1 MNTIPQNL
9 TRAQRI
15 SSIIE
20 QRQPLVKEIQRVE
33 THLREVSS
41 AISHL
46 ENYRKRLE
54 VSVNEA
60 EVKKKLH
67 NLNFYHLIQLIQQEY
82 KKLGILKERLSC
94 STLNIG
100 VIGLMGQGK
109 STLLKS
115 LSGLT
120 DQEIPALEGGACTA
134 VRSTIENL
142 QEKTSPEP
150 SSSKKTT
157 QSNGFGP
164 NLYGI
169 QEQIYLPKLDVTTKA
184 EVTLHSEDSFLRE
197 VIWPYY
203 DELGFTDKPDN
214 LNAFAEQQFSAQSNR
229 SAADEDI
236 YQRLRNDYHLTLDK
250 YRHLLK
256 PGVPQKLSIQ
266 VEEISEYVIQKR
278 DGTMRNNLTSF
289 KHLAVR
295 EVKIFCPFKNPD
307 VGKISLVD
315 LPGLGDSKLGD
326 EQLMLETL
334 GKKVDIVLF
343 IKRPDPQRY
352 QWQSSDIQLYDKA
365 AQALNDLEKRSFMV
379 LNYSTRTENIKA
391 CEVLKQNLGTIKVAH
406 TEIVDCADSEDA
418 NRVFNLVID
427 YLTVKIKE
435 LDKRYA
441 SSCQNRLRTLHSQIN
456 TELEKARSTLTQY
469 SSDSRQFRSL
479 FDQLSQELISS
490 LVALRNQLKEQC
502 EQVDPDFEAAV
513 QIALQNCES
522 DRGIPL
528 DDEEIKNRSYEF
540 EFKESYQAIYRIY
553 IRELRIHLSRH
564 FLQVDKGLRKSI
576 DKVKSAVV
584 DVLVNHGRL
593 GELIATK
600 DAVFLKDMADL
611 LAERGNQ
618 LELGFRTLW
627 EFEFSYGSSLLHLV
641 RKHLDEILQSD
652 ITDNTSENQ
661 DFPPEP
667 SNATEVRDNLE
678 ILYRK
683 AVDNCQETL
692 KQWLQAPSQARY
704 YMVQEFIDLVI
715 YAKGMKKEWEILLNE
730 QDVRS
735 KVWPEFRTIEKRKQD
750 QQDWRNTVERIAA
763 LNQLS
768 AMLFIN

>member
-20 QRQPLVKEIQRVE
+20 QRQPLVREIQRVE

-54 VSVNEA
+54 ISVNEA
-60 EVKKKLH
+60 EVKEKLH
-67 NLNFYHLIQLIQQEY
+67 KINFYHLIQLIQEEY
-82 KKLGILKERLSC
+82 KKLGILKERFSC

-120 DQEIPALEGGACTA
+120 DKEIPALEGGACTA

-142 QEKTSPEP
+142 QEKTSPEQSP
-150 SSSKKTT
+150 SKKTT

-169 QEQIYLPKLDVTTKA
+169 QEQIYLPKLDGVTKA

-203 DELGFTDKPDN
+203 DELGFTDKPDS
-214 LNAFAEQQFSAQSNR
+214 LNAFAEEQFSQQSKR

-250 YRHLLK
+250 YRRLLK

-266 VEEISEYVIQKR
+266 LEEISEYVMQKR
-278 DGTMRNNLTSF
+278 DGTMRNSLTSF

-307 VGKISLVD
+307 VGKIALVD

-334 GKKVDIVLF
+334 GKKVDVVLF

-406 TEIVDCADSEDA
+406 AEIVDCSDSEDA

-427 YLTVKIKE
+427 YLAVKIKE

-441 SSCQNRLRTLHSQIN
+441 SSCQNRLRTLHNQIN

-479 FDQLSQELISS
+479 FDQLSQELIKG

-502 EQVDPDFEAAV
+502 EQIDPDFEAAV
-513 QIALQNCES
+513 QVALENCES

-528 DDEEIKNRSYEF
+528 DDEEIRNRSYEF
-540 EFKESYQAIYRIY
+540 EFKESYQAIYRVY

-584 DVLVNHGRL
+584 DVLINHGRL
-593 GELIATK
+593 GELIATR
-600 DAVFLKDMADL
+600 DAEFLKAMADFL
-611 LAERGNQ
+611 GERGNQ

-652 ITDNTSENQ
+652 ITDGTSENQ

-667 SNATEVRDNLE
+667 SNATEVRNNLE
-678 ILYRK
+678 ILYQK

-692 KQWLQAPSQARY
+692 EQWLQAPSQARY

-715 YAKGMKKEWEILLNE
+715 YAKGMKKEWEILLSE

-750 QQDWRNTVERIAA
+750 QQEWRNAVEKVAT

-768 AMLFIN
+768 AMLFTN

>member
-142 QEKTSPEP
+142 QEKRSPEP
-150 SSSKKTT
+150 SSSKKIT

-236 YQRLRNDYHLTLDK
+236 YQRLRHDYHLTLDK

-513 QIALQNCES
+513 QIALQNCEN